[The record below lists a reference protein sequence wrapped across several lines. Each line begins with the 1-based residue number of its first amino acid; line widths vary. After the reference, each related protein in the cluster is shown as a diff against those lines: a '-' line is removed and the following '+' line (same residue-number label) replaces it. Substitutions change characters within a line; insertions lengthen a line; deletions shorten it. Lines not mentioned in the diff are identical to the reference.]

1 MLFSRSKSLTPSDAA
16 AALARGE
23 LQLID
28 VREPSEAS
36 GARVK
41 GTRHIPLAQLPA
53 KLGEL
58 DRDRPVASLCRSGR
72 HSAIATRAAAKAGLD
87 TANVKGGVIAWE
99 RAGLPLGARRRG
111 GSR

>member
-28 VREPSEAS
+28 VREPAELSE
-36 GARVK
+36 ARVK
-41 GTRHIPLAQLPA
+41 GARHIPLGQLPA

-58 DRDRPVASLCRSGR
+58 DRDRPVAFLCRSGSR
-72 HSAIATRAAAKAGLD
+72 SAIATRTATKAGLD
-87 TANVKGGVIAWE
+87 ATNVKGGVIAWE
-99 RAGLPLGARRRG
+99 RAGLPLGTRRQRAAR
-111 GSR
+111 